1 MVIKLHSVAVGF
13 GVLWIAMNPASA
25 QQIRS
30 QPTSST
36 VPPTIQFCEEERRF
50 AEPWIQWAAE
60 SRLACVQQTRSDSE
74 RQGCLNTVLAQL
86 DALEREHAEVYR
98 SQMKAL
104 RSDHPVM
111 VSIMQRL
118 QTNRE
123 LAKMALESGDDPA
136 QLAKYREQ
144 SCLAR
149 R

>member
-1 MVIKLHSVAVGF
+1 MARKLHSVAVGI
-13 GVLWIAMNPASA
+13 GVLWMAMNFASA
-25 QQIRS
+25 QQVRL
-30 QPTSST
+30 QTTSSST
-36 VPPTIQFCEEERRF
+36 QLTNQFCEEERRF

-60 SRLACVQQTRSDSE
+60 SRLACVQQTRSETE

-104 RSDHPVM
+104 KSDHPVM

-118 QTNRE
+118 QANRE
-123 LAKMALESGDDPA
+123 FAKMALESGDDPA
-136 QLAKYREQ
+136 QLAKNREQ

-149 R
+149 Q